1 MASKGEVY
9 VGLGNIAVR
18 KDQNNQAIAMWTI
31 AVDIFKKLGIDEQVR
46 QIEKAVRKVWPG
58 TGIRWHEAV

>member
-46 QIEKAVRKVWPG
+46 QIEKAVRKVWAG